1 MNGSIEQIA
10 IIGAGKVGTAMAYLL
25 QKAGYGVAAVS
36 DRNPSALVDILS
48 YTSAQPC
55 SSPEEAARK
64 ADFILITTPDD
75 EIAGTCRTL
84 SDSGAILP
92 GNKVVHMS
100 GAGGLDLLESAR
112 RSGALVAS
120 IHPIQSFADIG
131 ELLRTLPGS
140 AFGVTA
146 QEELVGWAEK
156 LVRDLGGKP
165 FLVRE
170 ADKPLYHA
178 AACMAS
184 NYLTTLLHTVET
196 IYASFGLTREQSIEA
211 FWPLVLGTIRNIERQ
226 GTVSALT
233 GPIARGDTGTVQK
246 HLDAFYLKLPHFLR
260 IYQEMGV
267 LTVELG
273 VEKGSL
279 STERAEALK
288 NLLRGVDTDQM

>member
-25 QKAGYGVAAVS
+25 QKAGYGVAGVS

-131 ELLRTLPGS
+131 GAIENLPGS
-140 AFGVTA
+140 AFGDV
-146 QEELVGWAEK
+146 
-156 LVRDLGGKP
+156 
-165 FLVRE
+165 
-170 ADKPLYHA
+170 
-178 AACMAS
+178 MS
-184 NYLTTLLHTVET
+184 N
-196 IYASFGLTREQSIEA
+196 
-211 FWPLVLGTIRNIERQ
+211 PLVLPDCGR
-226 GTVSALT
+226 
-233 GPIARGDTGTVQK
+233 PIANNNAPSLEGVIRQTRSPLSLVVGSESNETGVTVPVAA
-246 HLDAFYLKLPHFLR
+246 LSNT
-260 IYQEMGV
+260 GV
-267 LTVELG
+267 PSGGLMVATAPVRLEPN
-273 VEKGSL
+273 
-279 STERAEALK
+279 T
-288 NLLRGVDTDQM
+288 